1 MVYYKFFLNKNRTD
15 KCVVRNLR
23 GHMQSK
29 GVLDMNTGD
38 AALKNAGRPHG
49 EHNGLSDKEAR
60 KKLLEHGPNIL
71 AEKEKISP
79 LKLFFSQFTDVMVLI
94 LLASTAIS
102 AFMGEIT
109 EAITI
114 IAIVLMNS
122 ILGFVQEYRT
132 EKTMEALKSLA
143 APAARVLR
151 DGKQASI
158 PAEQIV
164 PGDVIILETGD
175 RVPADAT
182 LLESMSLQADE
193 SLLTGESVP
202 AEKSA
207 IPTERASVLTGKAA
221 VTGKPKGFTDR
232 KNMVYMGTVV
242 TGGRAKALVHATGM
256 NTEMGGIA
264 DLIQN
269 IEEEQTPLQ
278 KKLDKLGKI
287 IAVSCIAICAVVAAT
302 GILRGEDAFSMLL
315 SGISLAVAA
324 VPEGLPALVTISL
337 ALGVQRML
345 RRNALIRRLPA
356 VETLGCAGVVCSDKT
371 GTLTQNKMTVRRF
384 YTGDRFTEL
393 KDGQVE
399 RPFFAGGRAID
410 PLEDDILKLTLEIEA
425 LCNNASLKNEI
436 PRGIEKIK
444 SKIRPTAVKWEFAG
458 NPTEVALLVASA
470 RAGLTTETVQSM
482 YFRVDELPFDS
493 ERKCMSVVCDNR
505 KGETYVF
512 SKGAPDVLLKKCTK
526 VLQPS
531 GIAAL
536 THEHRIKIMKA
547 NETMAGE
554 ALRVIAVAY
563 RRLNSRTNRKDE
575 LESDLIFTGL
585 IGMIDP
591 PRKEAGEAVLKCR
604 MAGIKPVMITGD
616 HKLTAM
622 AIAKEL
628 DIYRDGEKVLTG
640 AELDNMDDAR
650 LEKMAEDVSV
660 YARVSPKH
668 KLMIVRALKRR
679 GHIVAMTGDGV
690 NDAPAV
696 KEADIGVAMGLTGT
710 DVTKEASSM
719 ILLDDNFATIISA
732 IEEGRVIY
740 NNIRKFIRYMLAC
753 NIGEVLTM
761 FLGMLAGLPI
771 PLLPIQILWINLVT
785 DGLPAVALGFD
796 PAEKDVMKR
805 PPRESGE
812 GIFSNGLAEIIV
824 FRGILIGLTTLA
836 VFVTM
841 LYFNGDIGLARTGAF
856 VTLVLTQLIH
866 VFECK
871 SETKSIFQMPLFNNI
886 YMVFAVLSSLFMT
899 LAVVYIPVLQNV
911 FKTVPMGLN
920 DWLVT
925 AGLSFFIPIAA
936 SLFPVHPV
944 HRRRS
949 RSYLQD

>member
-1 MVYYKFFLNKNRTD
+1 MNGYV
-15 KCVVRNLR
+15 
-23 GHMQSK
+23 HSK
-29 GVLDMNTGD
+29 GVLEMNTGD
-38 AALKNAGRPHG
+38 AALKNAGRSHG
-49 EHNGLSDKEAR
+49 GHNGLSDKEAR

-102 AFMGEIT
+102 AFMGEMT
-109 EAITI
+109 EAVTI
-114 IAIVLMNS
+114 IAIVLLNAV
-122 ILGFVQEYRT
+122 LGFVQEFRT

-143 APAARVLR
+143 APAAKVLR
-151 DGKQASI
+151 DGKQVSI

-182 LLESMSLQADE
+182 LIDSMSLQADE

-202 AEKSA
+202 VEKTA
-207 IPTERASVLTGKAA
+207 VPAGKAS
-221 VTGKPKGFTDR
+221 GCTDR
-232 KNMVYMGTVV
+232 KSMVYMGTVI
-242 TGGRAKALVHATGM
+242 TGGRARALVHVTGM

-278 KKLDKLGKI
+278 KKLEKLGKI

-345 RRNALIRRLPA
+345 KRNALIRRLPA

-384 YTGDRFTEL
+384 YAGDRFVEV
-393 KDGQVE
+393 KDE
-399 RPFFAGGRAID
+399 RAEQSFFAGGSMID
-410 PLEDDILKLTLEIEA
+410 PLKDNILKLTLEIGA
-425 LCNNASLKNEI
+425 LCNNASLINDKPSRIEMIKNRII
-436 PRGIEKIK
+436 PAE
-444 SKIRPTAVKWEFAG
+444 VKCGFAG
-458 NPTEVALLVASA
+458 NPTEVALLAVAA
-470 RAGLTTETVQSM
+470 RTGMTPEALESM

-493 ERKCMSVVCDNR
+493 DRKCMSVVCDNR
-505 KGETYVF
+505 RGETYVF
-512 SKGAPDVLLKKCTK
+512 SKGAPDVLLKKCTRIFNS
-526 VLQPS
+526 S
-531 GIAAL
+531 GITAL
-536 THEHRIKIMKA
+536 TREQSVKILRA
-547 NETMAGE
+547 NETMAGG

-563 RRLNSRTNRKDE
+563 RKLDSRVYRKGE

-591 PRKEAGEAVLKCR
+591 PRKEAAEAVLKCR

-628 DIYRDGEKVLTG
+628 DIYKDGEKVLTG
-640 AELDNMDDAR
+640 AELDNMDETR

-719 ILLDDNFATIISA
+719 VLLDDNFATIISA

-771 PLLPIQILWINLVT
+771 PLLPIQILWVNLVT

-812 GIFSNGLAEIIV
+812 GIFSNGLAGIIV

-836 VFVTM
+836 VFVTT
-841 LYFNGDIGLARTGAF
+841 LYYNGDIGLARTGAF

-886 YMVFAVLSSLFMT
+886 YMVFAVLCSLFMT

-925 AGLSFFIPIAA
+925 GGLSFLIPIAA
-936 SLFPVHPV
+936 SLFPMHPV
-944 HRRRS
+944 HRHR
-949 RSYLQD
+949 